1 MCVEFNFGPSRSM
14 ITPALY
20 KYRTKKQLA
29 ACNRVLLGKLIVAQ
43 MIKTFLAIT
52 NPTVVLVLAINM
64 HFFSVLRQLYPSGSK
79 SDLSQ
84 QQLTRNTKYT

>member
-1 MCVEFNFGPSRSM
+1 MCVCVEFNFRPFRFI

-29 ACNRVLLGKLIVAQ
+29 AWNRVLLEKLIVAQ

-52 NPTVVLVLAINM
+52 EPEVIPVLEIKM
-64 HFFSVLRQLYPSGSK
+64 HFFSVLKQLYPSGSK
-79 SDLSQ
+79 SGLSQ
-84 QQLTRNTKYT
+84 